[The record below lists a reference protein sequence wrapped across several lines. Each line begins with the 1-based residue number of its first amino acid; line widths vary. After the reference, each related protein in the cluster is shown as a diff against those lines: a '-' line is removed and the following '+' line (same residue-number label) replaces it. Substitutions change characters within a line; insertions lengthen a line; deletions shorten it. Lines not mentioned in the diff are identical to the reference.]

1 MKQTVE
7 LKGEGKNTLQVF
19 EDFLTSRDIQRLF
32 GISPYTLDKWC
43 QQNLI
48 RYFRPSG
55 GKRLFRKADVFEF
68 IDKRE
73 KSAGLA
79 NPIPV

>member
-1 MKQTVE
+1 MKQTVP
-7 LKGEGKNTLQVF
+7 LKGEGKNTVQVF
-19 EDFLTSRDIQRLF
+19 EDFLTSQDIQHLF

-55 GKRLFRKADVFEF
+55 GKRMFRKADVFEF

-73 KSAGLA
+73 ESAKRA
-79 NPIPV
+79 NPTAV